1 MKAYLNGI
9 PLTVGTREEVTNQC
23 LSLVGTGGL
32 VFTVG
37 ALMAERARRDRDFL
51 HTLLGADI
59 CTVDGFGVLAALRRG
74 GVPCELF
81 PGIELGEII
90 AASGSL
96 RLALI
101 GGRAGVG
108 EKAFSYLEDKN
119 PRLEKSFIL
128 DGFSHSESTY
138 LDALRKSAPDV
149 CFVCLG
155 SPRQE
160 QLAALGREVSG
171 RTLFLALGG
180 SLDVYSGNKPRAP
193 SVMRR
198 AGLEWLYRMIREP
211 RRIAAIP
218 TLLSYELHVS
228 VEGQKSTKKSMLRLF

>member
-1 MKAYLNGI
+1 MKAYLNDI
-9 PLTVGTREEVTNQC
+9 PLTVGTRDEIAKQC

-37 ALMAERARRDRDFL
+37 ALMAERARRDGGFL
-51 HTLLGADI
+51 HTLSGADI

-74 GVPCELF
+74 GVLCELF
-81 PGIELGEII
+81 PGVELGEII
-90 AASGSL
+90 ATSGAL

-108 EKAFSYLEDKN
+108 EKAFSYLKDKN

-138 LDALRKSAPDV
+138 FDALRRNAPDV

-160 QLAALGREVSG
+160 RIAALGREVSG

-180 SLDVYSGNKPRAP
+180 SLDVYSGNKSRAPRA
-193 SVMRR
+193 MRR
-198 AGLEWLYRMIREP
+198 AGLEWLYRMICEP
-211 RRIAAIP
+211 RRIAALP
-218 TLLSYELHVS
+218 TLLSYALHVS
-228 VEGQKSTKKSMLRLF
+228 VEGQKSTKKPTLRLF